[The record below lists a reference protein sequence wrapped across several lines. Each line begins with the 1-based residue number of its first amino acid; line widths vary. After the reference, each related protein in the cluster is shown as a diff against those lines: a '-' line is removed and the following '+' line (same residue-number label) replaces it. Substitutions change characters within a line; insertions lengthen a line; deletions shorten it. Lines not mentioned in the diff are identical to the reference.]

1 MLHLMMLLLVIEHIR
16 CCMCLIRLLLRAGKC
31 RLMTATPLPLRV
43 MMLNNLMMIV
53 TLMVLLRKW
62 RDSSDLA
69 NSLFEGFN
77 GGFPGSLVLS
87 PVEVHDFGLLLA
99 NQVIL

>member
-1 MLHLMMLLLVIEHIR
+1 M
-16 CCMCLIRLLLRAGKC
+16 
-31 RLMTATPLPLRV
+31 

-62 RDSSDLA
+62 GDPSDLA

-77 GGFPGSLVLS
+77 SGLSGFLVLS
-87 PVEVHDFGLLLA
+87 PVEVHDLGLLLA

>member
-31 RLMTATPLPLRV
+31 GLMAASPLPLRV
-43 MMLNNLMMIV
+43 MMLNNLMIV

-62 RDSSDLA
+62 RDSSDLTYG
-69 NSLFEGFN
+69 LFEGFN
-77 GGFPGSLVLS
+77 GGLSRSLVLS
-87 PVEVHDFGLLLA
+87 PVEVHDLGLLLA

>member
-1 MLHLMMLLLVIEHIR
+1 MLHLMMLLIIEHIR
-16 CCMCLIRLLLRAGKC
+16 CSMSLIRLLLRAGKG
-31 RLMTATPLPLRV
+31 RLMTASPLPLRV

-62 RDSSDLA
+62 RDPSDLA
-69 NSLFEGFN
+69 DGLFEGFN
-77 GGFPGSLVLS
+77 GGLSGSLVLP
-87 PVEVHDFGLLLA
+87 PVVVHDLGLLLA

>member
-1 MLHLMMLLLVIEHIR
+1 
-16 CCMCLIRLLLRAGKC
+16 
-31 RLMTATPLPLRV
+31 
-43 MMLNNLMMIV
+43 MMLNNLMIF

-62 RDSSDLA
+62 RDPSDLTDG
-69 NSLFEGFN
+69 LFKGFN
-77 GGFPGSLVLS
+77 GGLPGSLVLS